1 MLFASVQM
9 NSQDDKKV
17 NLENAEKFIDR
28 AAESGAKVVTLPEM
42 FNYLGPDDK
51 KWENAEEIPG
61 PTIKKIKSK
70 AREYDIYVLAG
81 SIPEKV
87 EGNDRLFNTS
97 VLINPDGNIIAK
109 YRKLHMFDIDIE
121 GQPTYRE
128 SSLIQPGED
137 VVTVETEIGT
147 LGLSICYDLRF
158 PELFRRLTKKGAQ
171 IVFLPAAFTLHTGK
185 DHWEPLIRARAIEN
199 QLFFIASGQ
208 IGYHPPERECYGNS
222 MIVDPWGTVLA
233 KAANRPGVALAEVDV
248 SYQDKTRRDLPC
260 LDHIREDVF
269 KI

>member
-1 MLFASVQM
+1 MIFASVQM
-9 NSQDDKKV
+9 NSRDDKKV
-17 NLENAEKFIDR
+17 NLKNARKFIDQ
-28 AAESGAKVVTLPEM
+28 AADSGAKVVTLPEM

-51 KWENAEEIPG
+51 KRENAEEIPG
-61 PTIKKIKSK
+61 PTIESIKDK
-70 AREYDIYVLAG
+70 ARKLDIYVLAG

-87 EGNDRLFNTS
+87 KGKDRLFNTS
-97 VLINPDGNIIAK
+97 VLINPEGDIIAK

-147 LGLSICYDLRF
+147 FGLSICYDLRF
-158 PELFRRLTKKGAQ
+158 PELYRRLTKEGAQ

-185 DHWEPLIRARAIEN
+185 DHWESLVRARAIEN

-233 KAANRPGVALAEVDV
+233 RATNRPGVTFVDV
-248 SYQDKTRRDLPC
+248 DMSYQNKIRKELPC
-260 LDHIREDVF
+260 LDHTREEVF